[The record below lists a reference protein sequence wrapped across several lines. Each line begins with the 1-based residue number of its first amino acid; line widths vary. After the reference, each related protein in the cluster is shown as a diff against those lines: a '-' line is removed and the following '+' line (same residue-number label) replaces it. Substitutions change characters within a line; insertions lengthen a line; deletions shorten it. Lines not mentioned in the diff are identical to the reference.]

1 MNMKKSI
8 TVSLLAAIAV
18 GVKAQDQATIKIN
31 SQAAVVQS
39 QEIIINSKPDVV
51 WQVLTG
57 VEDWPSWNEKVTK
70 TSVKEKLQV
79 GSVFS
84 WKSGGVNIHSK
95 LHSYIDQQ
103 VMGWTGQTIGAKAVH
118 NWHLIPT
125 EKGTKVLVE
134 ESMDGWLVGLLKKS
148 MNKKLEADMIFWL
161 SQLKLECEKPA
172 KNAQATL

>member
-1 MNMKKSI
+1 MKKSI

-39 QEIIINSKPDVV
+39 QEIIINSNPDLV
-51 WQVLTG
+51 WEILTG

-70 TSVKEKLQV
+70 TSIKEELQV

-95 LHSYIDQQ
+95 LHSYKDQQ
-103 VMGWTGQTIGAKAVH
+103 IMGWTGHTIGAKAVH

-125 EKGTKVLVE
+125 ENGTKVIVE
-134 ESMDGWLVGLLKKS
+134 ESMDGWLVELLKKS

-161 SQLKLECEKPA
+161 SRLKSECESQA
-172 KNAQATL
+172 KEIQVNT